1 MDSGLKKRLLGA
13 VVLIALAVIFVP
25 MLLPSHSG
33 TDAQSVSLKVPPE
46 PSGAMQ
52 TRVLKIGP
60 DGASAGSSVVATTND
75 PDHVATLNLEHGAPA
90 AAVSMASAPPIDATT
105 APMASAPAQVAATSA
120 PAKAPAVP
128 ASASKPP
135 AKPAP
140 VVATTKP
147 APVASATA
155 APLPGGAGTAAG
167 TLYTVNL
174 GIYADHASAEKL
186 VAKAKQQG
194 FAALAAPETYQGKT
208 VLRVRVGPFH
218 SRAEATAARLKLAS
232 VEPVSMTV
240 DAATLN
246 QAGDAP
252 ASAVAAGQAGAWAVQ
267 LGAYATEAA
276 ANQLRDKL
284 RGQGFAG
291 YVDSVTTAKGKL
303 WRVRAGPFASRDVAA
318 GKRDQIAQ
326 KLQVKGAIVSQD

>member
-1 MDSGLKKRLLGA
+1 MDPGLKKRLLGA

-33 TDAQSVSLKVPPE
+33 SGAQSVSLAVPPE

-52 TRVLKIGP
+52 TRILKLGP
-60 DGASAGSSVVATTND
+60 DGASAGSGIQATAAD
-75 PDHVATLNLEHGAPA
+75 PDHVATLNLEKGAPA
-90 AAVSMASAPPIDATT
+90 AAQPVASAPPIDATT
-105 APMASAPAQVAATSA
+105 APVTSTVAAASTAAPSATAKAAVAPATAAAKAAPKTSA
-120 PAKAPAVP
+120 PTP
-128 ASASKPP
+128 
-135 AKPAP
+135 
-140 VVATTKP
+140 
-147 APVASATA
+147 PVASAV
-155 APLPGGAGTAAG
+155 PLPGGAGAAAG

-194 FAALAAPETYQGKT
+194 FAALATPETYQGKS

-232 VEPVSMTV
+232 VERVSMTV
-240 DAATLN
+240 DATTLD
-246 QAGDAP
+246 QKGDAP
-252 ASAVAAGQAGAWAVQ
+252 ASALAANSAGAWAVQ

-276 ANQLRDKL
+276 ANQLRDRL

-291 YVDSVTTAKGKL
+291 YVDSITTTKGKL
-303 WRVRAGPFASRDVAA
+303 WRVRAGPFASRSVAA

-326 KLQVKGAIVSQD
+326 KLQVKGDIVTQD

>member
-1 MDSGLKKRLLGA
+1 MDPGLKKRLLGA

-33 TDAQSVSLKVPPE
+33 SGAQSVSLTVPPE

-52 TRVLKIGP
+52 TRILKLGP
-60 DGASAGSSVVATTND
+60 DGASAGSSIQATTHD
-75 PDHVATLNLEHGAPA
+75 PDHVATLDLEKGTPA
-90 AAVSMASAPPIDATT
+90 AAPPVASAPSIDATT
-105 APMASAPAQVAATSA
+105 APVASAPAAPIPSAAPTPAAAAPTSA
-120 PAKAPAVP
+120 VAKIAPKASTPAKAPA
-128 ASASKPP
+128 AS
-135 AKPAP
+135 
-140 VVATTKP
+140 
-147 APVASATA
+147 A
-155 APLPGGAGTAAG
+155 APLPGGAGAAAG

-194 FAALAAPETYQGKT
+194 FAALATPETYQGKS

-232 VEPVSMTV
+232 VEKVSMTV
-240 DAATLN
+240 DATTLN
-246 QAGDAP
+246 QTGDAP
-252 ASAVAAGQAGAWAVQ
+252 ASALATNQAGGWAVQ

-291 YVDSVTTAKGKL
+291 YVDSITTAKGKL

-326 KLQVKGAIVSQD
+326 KLRVKGDIVTQD

>member
-1 MDSGLKKRLLGA
+1 MDPGLKKRLLGA

-25 MLLPSHSG
+25 MLLPNHSG
-33 TDAQSVSLKVPPE
+33 SGAQSVSLTVPPE

-52 TRVLKIGP
+52 TRILKLGP
-60 DGASAGSSVVATTND
+60 DGASAGSSIQATAHD
-75 PDHVATLNLEHGAPA
+75 PDHVATLNLEKGTPA
-90 AAVSMASAPPIDATT
+90 AASPVASVPRIDATT
-105 APMASAPAQVAATSA
+105 APVASAPAAPIPFVAPAPAAAAPTSAVAKVAPKASA
-120 PAKAPAVP
+120 PAKITQATA
-128 ASASKPP
+128 AS
-135 AKPAP
+135 
-140 VVATTKP
+140 
-147 APVASATA
+147 A
-155 APLPGGAGTAAG
+155 APLPGGAGAAAG

-194 FAALAAPETYQGKT
+194 FAALATPETYQGKS

-232 VEPVSMTV
+232 VERVSMTV
-240 DAATLN
+240 DATTLN
-246 QAGDAP
+246 QTGDAP
-252 ASAVAAGQAGAWAVQ
+252 ASALATSQAGGWAVQ

-291 YVDSVTTAKGKL
+291 YVDSITTAKGKL

-326 KLQVKGAIVSQD
+326 KLRVKGDIVTQD